1 MVKGKTKTGFEY
13 KVDKNML
20 NDAEF
25 LESFCAIRKGD
36 NTEIFAL
43 IGKMLG
49 KDQKKALYDHV
60 RTEDGQVPLDALTD
74 EVVEIFA
81 ALGEDD
87 ETKKS

>member
-1 MVKGKTKTGFEY
+1 MVKGKTKSGFKYEI
-13 KVDKNML
+13 DKAML

-36 NTEIFAL
+36 NTEIFAMIEKL
-43 IGKMLG
+43 LG

-60 RTEDGQVPLDALTD
+60 RTESGQVPLNVLTD
-74 EVVEIFA
+74 EIVEIFG
-81 ALGEDD
+81 ALGENN